1 MLRPLQPPSISLN
14 YIQKKHEAE
23 RIDKENQ
30 KIMERIV
37 ARAPHLS
44 AKKLEQEF

>member
-1 MLRPLQPPSISLN
+1 M
-14 YIQKKHEAE
+14 KKQEAE

-37 ARAPHLS
+37 GKGSHLS
-44 AKKLEQEF
+44 AKKLE